1 MKRLLTLLAAGC
13 ALGCAQPQPA
23 TAQEFKT
30 HVSKEFSLKK
40 PAAASTLCI
49 YNIFGNVKVE
59 GYSGDKVLIEVD
71 QKLSAKTDEYLEEG
85 KKEFRLEFEDAVDTL
100 TAYIAEPYDSRPNRE
115 WKRNWGNTRNIHYKY
130 HLNFTIKV
138 PFAMNLNVSTVNE
151 GDVTVKDVTG
161 SLSVHNVNGDITV
174 ANAKD
179 GAITA
184 STVNGD
190 VIVNHVSAPPTEAR
204 YHTINGK
211 LDITYPANLS
221 ADLSFKSM
229 NGSFYTDFE
238 EVAYLPIKV
247 VKTEEKKASGTVYK
261 LNKGT
266 DVRIGNGGRSYRFET
281 LNGNVYIK
289 KQS

>member
-13 ALGCAQPQPA
+13 ILSCAQPQPA
-23 TAQEFKT
+23 AAQEFKT

-40 PAAASTLCI
+40 PASASTLCL
-49 YNIFGNVKVE
+49 YNISGNVKVE
-59 GYSGDKVLIEVD
+59 GYAGDKVLIEVD
-71 QKLSAKTDEYLEEG
+71 LRLTAKSEEYLEEG

-100 TAYIAEPYDSRPNRE
+100 TAYIAEPYDSRPNRQ
-115 WKRNWGNTRNIHYKY
+115 WRRNWDNTRNIHYRY
-130 HLNFTIKV
+130 NLNFTVKV
-138 PFAMNLNVSTVNE
+138 PYAMNLNVSTVNE
-151 GDVTVKDVTG
+151 GDVSVKDVTG
-161 SLSVHNVNGDITV
+161 SLSVHNVNGDIAI

-179 GAITA
+179 GAINA

-190 VIVNHVSAPPTEAR
+190 VIVNHISAPPSEAR

-238 EVAYLPIKV
+238 EVAYLPIRV
-247 VKTEEKKASGTVYK
+247 TKTEEKKASGTIYK

-266 DVRIGNGGRSYRFET
+266 DVRIGNGGKSYRFET